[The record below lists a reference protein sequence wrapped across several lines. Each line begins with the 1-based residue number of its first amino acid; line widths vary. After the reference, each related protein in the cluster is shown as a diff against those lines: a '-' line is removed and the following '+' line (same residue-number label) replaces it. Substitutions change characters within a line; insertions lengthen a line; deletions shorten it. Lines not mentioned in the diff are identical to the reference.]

1 MPLRA
6 LTVLLHRGKTQQ
18 QLPTAVEQAY
28 LGGRGVIAWMLYYQ
42 LASDTAPLSAANL
55 LIFAAGPLAGHV
67 DFAASGFIVGTRS
80 PFTGGIAYSWA
91 PGQWGAALRRAGYDL
106 LILNGQAPEW
116 CLLQI
121 DHARVVLRPATH
133 VLGLDTIE
141 TTWRL
146 QAELGSDYVI
156 ICIGPAAE
164 AGVAYSSIVAEG
176 RYLAEP
182 AGVGAVMAHKRV
194 KAIAVRGNQP
204 LPVRD
209 ERKLTVALNLIR
221 QRMEHSPLA
230 QSLQRS
236 GSMHYF
242 TPALE
247 RGALTQRNGQDGLA
261 AAHLYDL
268 PAVLAQRGQHNG
280 RTYTG
285 VPIPLMSDP
294 SALRDQPLPLPELEM
309 VAGFSARCGIT
320 DADAVLSM
328 ADLCLRLGLDPVAT
342 SAAMAF
348 MMECQEAGLNHA
360 GTLRWGDAQ
369 AVLAALTRLGIRRDK
384 RDVLSLGVDEMQDI
398 FYKSDRFAPQVK
410 GLAMP
415 TLDPRALTGI
425 ALAMATAPIGGDYRY
440 AMMYEELLESPPTWL
455 PDAPAPPQ
463 ATNGKVVRLIWH
475 ERLAAMLDA
484 AGICRRLGLMAY
496 QITPGEV
503 LALINAVSEVP
514 LSAADM
520 GRLGERVVTL
530 ERLFALKYGYK
541 TLPDELPPRW
551 QEAPLREGVAAGY
564 VPPLAELLPEYYRRH
579 GWNSAGRPPAS
590 RLNELGI
597 KK

>member
-1 MPLRA
+1 MPLHA
-6 LTVLLHRGKTQQ
+6 LTVLLNRGKTQQ
-18 QLPTAVEQAY
+18 QLATSVEQAY
-28 LGGRGVIAWMLYYQ
+28 LGGRGVIAWMLYHQ

-121 DHARVVLRPATH
+121 DHARVVLRSAAH
-133 VLGLDTIE
+133 LLGLDTIE
-141 TTWRL
+141 TTEQL
-146 QAELGSDYVI
+146 QAELGADYVV

-204 LPVRD
+204 LPIRD
-209 ERKLTVALNLIR
+209 ERKLTVALNLIC

-230 QSLQRS
+230 QSLQQS
-236 GSMHYF
+236 GSMYYF

-247 RGALTQRNGQDGLA
+247 RGALTQRNGQAGLA
-261 AAHLYDL
+261 VAHLHDL
-268 PAVLAQRGQHNG
+268 PVALAQRGQQDG
-280 RTYTG
+280 RTYIS
-285 VPIPLMSDP
+285 VPIPLASDL

-309 VAGFSARCGIT
+309 VAGFSARCDIT
-320 DADAVLSM
+320 DADALLSI

-342 SAAMAF
+342 SAAIAF
-348 MMECQEAGLNHA
+348 MMECQEAGLNHT
-360 GTLRWGDAQ
+360 GTLRWGDDQ
-369 AVLAALTRLGIRRDK
+369 AVLAALTRLGTRRDK

-398 FYKSDRFAPQVK
+398 FYDSDRFAPQVK

-440 AMMYEELLESPPTWL
+440 AMMYEELLEAPPAWL
-455 PDAPAPPQ
+455 PDAPAPPR
-463 ATNGKVVRLIWH
+463 ATSGKVVRLIWH

-503 LALINAVSEVP
+503 LALINAVTEVP

-520 GRLGERVVTL
+520 GRLGERIVTL
-530 ERLFALKYGYK
+530 ERLFALKHGYK
-541 TLPDELPPRW
+541 TIPDELPPRW
-551 QEAPLREGVAAGY
+551 QETPLSEGVAAGY

-579 GWNSAGRPPAS
+579 GWNSAGRPTTT

>member
-309 VAGFSARCGIT
+309 VAGFSARCGIIDT
-320 DADAVLSM
+320 DAVLSM